1 MLAMRPTSSSRSRGR
16 VLALA
21 IGLAL
26 LVLPRPLRAE
36 PSTGDFVQARELLNQ
51 GLDLRD
57 AGDAR
62 AALDKFE
69 AANALA
75 HTPITALEL
84 GRTYAGLGQL
94 VKARE
99 ILLSVARLPE
109 RVEETER
116 SKTARLESETL
127 ADELRARIP
136 TVTLWIR
143 GVAPA
148 SASVML
154 DGTLLPSD
162 ALRGARPVDPGHH
175 SVTARGP
182 NGASVDTQLELAE
195 GETRSV
201 DVVFPRA
208 DPPPGPIAMVGSGA
222 TERFAAVTPRPSP
235 SRSRALDAA
244 LLGGGVAIAV
254 AGTTLVAIEA
264 GIGGAA
270 SSRHDKS
277 AYDAAKAAWIVGLAG
292 DVVGGGL
299 VVSGIILLARPVQRV
314 AAPPVSLS
322 LRASVTHWTLA
333 FDW

>member
-1 MLAMRPTSSSRSRGR
+1 MTPTSSSGLRGR

-21 IGLAL
+21 IGLSL
-26 LVLPRPLRAE
+26 GVLPRPLRAE
-36 PSTGDFVQARELLNQ
+36 PSTGDFAQARVLLNQ

-109 RVEETER
+109 RAEETDR
-116 SKTARLESETL
+116 SKAARLESERL
-127 ADELRARIP
+127 ADDLRARIP
-136 TVTLWIR
+136 TVTLWVR

-148 SASVML
+148 SAVVML
-154 DGTLLPSD
+154 DGTVLPSE
-162 ALRGARPVDPGHH
+162 ALQGARPVDPGHH
-175 SVTARGP
+175 GVTARTP
-182 NGASVDTQLELAE
+182 NGATVDTQLEVSE

-201 DVVFPRA
+201 DIVFPYA
-208 DPPPGPIAMVGSGA
+208 DPPPGPIVVAGSGA
-222 TERFAAVTPRPSP
+222 TERFATVTRPP
-235 SRSRALDAA
+235 PPARSHALDAA

-254 AGTTLVAIEA
+254 AGTTLMAVEA
-264 GIGGAA
+264 ARGGAA
-270 SSRHDKS
+270 SSRHDQS
-277 AYDAAKAAWIVGLAG
+277 AYDAARTTWILGLAG

-299 VVSGIILLARPVQRV
+299 AVSGIILLLARPGQRV
-314 AAPPVSLS
+314 SAPPVSLS
-322 LRASVTHWTLA
+322 FRASVTQWTLA
-333 FDW
+333 CDW